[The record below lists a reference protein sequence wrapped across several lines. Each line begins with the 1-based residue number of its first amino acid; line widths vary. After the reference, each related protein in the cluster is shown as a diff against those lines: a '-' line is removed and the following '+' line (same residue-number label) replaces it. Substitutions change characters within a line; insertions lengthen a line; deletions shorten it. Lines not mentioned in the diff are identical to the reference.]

1 MGIAIDKLA
10 PADLERFL
18 HLQAII
24 DRQGEAAA
32 LVRSYRAY
40 YDGDHPV
47 FLTRRQQE
55 YLGPLLTDATLPF
68 NHNLVKVVIDRLR
81 ERLQVNGFTV
91 NGESAAQE
99 GSEDAGKAA
108 VLAGQLWQWWK
119 ANAMDRQQIRLH
131 RRALR
136 DAKSYVMVDFDPE
149 TQTPRLS
156 LHEVDDG
163 AVGMVYHRDPSNP
176 NRVLFATRYFYDFD
190 PLTPGKTGIER
201 KTVYL
206 AGEIRKYRRT
216 QITQTGGGWQP
227 IMDDGD
233 PAWPLPWRDRMGKP
247 LGVPVVEFQN
257 PGGSEVH
264 NVAGLQNALNKA
276 WLDLL
281 GAQDAAGF
289 PILVANYK
297 DALADIGEE
306 SDGDLEGS
314 DELRIAPGRMLGIFG
329 GESRRIEAANLCSMI
344 EVLWTIVSAMG
355 GVSSTPQ
362 YFLKPILGIDYPSGE
377 ALKQMESSLVAK
389 AVERQQE
396 FGESWAEVLKLMIRV
411 ADAFGPSVALPPE
424 PLTIGVQWADPNTRM
439 EETEAKV
446 ATVHKA
452 LGVPDEA
459 VWAKAGYSP
468 EQIAHFREQSRQ
480 NRAADVAMIAG
491 ALQARQGT
499 NRPQTNPQTGGA

>member
-1 MGIAIDKLA
+1 MGIALDKLT
-10 PADLERFL
+10 PTDLERFI
-18 HLQAII
+18 HMQALV
-24 DRQGEAAA
+24 DRQDEAAA
-32 LVRSYRAY
+32 HVRSYRKY

-55 YLGPLLTDATLPF
+55 YLGPLLTDADLPF
-68 NHNLVKVVIDRLR
+68 NHNLVKVIIDRLR
-81 ERLQVNGFTV
+81 ERLNVVGFTV
-91 NGESAAQE
+91 NGESAAKE
-99 GSEDAGKAA
+99 DSEDAGPAA
-108 VLAGQLWQWWK
+108 TLAGLLWQWWK
-119 ANAMDRQQIRLH
+119 ENAMSRQQIRLH
-131 RRALR
+131 RRTLR
-136 DAKSYVMVDFDPE
+136 DAKGYVMVDYDQE
-149 TQTPRLS
+149 AQRPRFN

-163 AVGMVYHRDPSNP
+163 AVGIVFHRDPSDP
-176 NRVLFATRYFYDFD
+176 NKVLFATRYFYDFD

-206 AGEIRKYRRT
+206 PGEIRKYRRA
-216 QITQTGGGWQP
+216 QTGSWQP

-233 PAWPLPWRDRMGKP
+233 AAWPLPWRDRMGTP

-264 NVAGLQNALNKA
+264 NIAGLQNALNKA

-297 DALADIGEE
+297 DALVDIGEE

-314 DELRIAPGRMLGIFG
+314 DELRIAPGRMLEIFG
-329 GESRRIEAANLCSMI
+329 GEIKRIEASNLGSMI
-344 EVLWTIVSAMG
+344 EVLWTLVSAMG

-362 YFLKPILGIDYPSGE
+362 YFLKPILGIDFSSGE
-377 ALKQMESSLVAK
+377 ALKQMESALVAK

-396 FGESWAEVLKLMIRV
+396 FGESWAEVMRLAIRV
-411 ADAFGPSVALPPE
+411 ADAFGPSLALPLGTPS
-424 PLTIGVQWADPNTRM
+424 IGVQWADPNTRM

-446 ATVHKA
+446 ATAHKA
-452 LGVPDEA
+452 LNVPDEA

-468 EQIAHFREQSRQ
+468 EQIAHFREQARA

-491 ALQARQGT
+491 AVQARQSRT
-499 NRPQTNPQTGGA
+499 QPQTNPQAGGA